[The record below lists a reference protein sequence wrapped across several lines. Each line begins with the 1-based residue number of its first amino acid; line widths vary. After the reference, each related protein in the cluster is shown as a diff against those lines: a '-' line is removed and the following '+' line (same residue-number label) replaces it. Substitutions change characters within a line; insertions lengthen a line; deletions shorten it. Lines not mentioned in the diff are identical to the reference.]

1 MAIQWDLST
10 GDPSPNRSA
19 RAIAGAMVHGVR
31 PGSIVISHANGR
43 GYHTGEALP
52 MAIPALR
59 AKGFEFVTVSEL
71 LAAGNPVV
79 SDTCYDVH
87 PGDTDKYDFLGGGK
101 RTDSVWAPATHV
113 RAAPATP

>member
-1 MAIQWDLST
+1 
-10 GDPSPNRSA
+10 
-19 RAIAGAMVHGVR
+19 
-31 PGSIVISHANGR
+31 
-43 GYHTGEALP
+43 

-101 RTDSVWAPATHV
+101 RDSVWAPTTHV